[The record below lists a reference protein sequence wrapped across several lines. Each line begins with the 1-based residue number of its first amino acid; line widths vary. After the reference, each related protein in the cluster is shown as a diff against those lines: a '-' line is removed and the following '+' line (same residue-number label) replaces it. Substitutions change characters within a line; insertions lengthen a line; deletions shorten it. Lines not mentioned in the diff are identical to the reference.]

1 MVAINSG
8 NTQMFQH
15 LDRFCGITKQKG
27 GVGGGGTGRRGYEWG
42 KGYVERGWKGR
53 GIKGNEC

>member
-1 MVAINSG
+1 
-8 NTQMFQH
+8 MFQH

-53 GIKGNEC
+53 GRKGYEC